1 IDQGKRNE
9 AVWHLLRD
17 NIRVS
22 ELVVGDMEAQIAA
35 CRIGAAR
42 FVELI
47 DRYGLA
53 TVEAACAELFDYS
66 ERLMRQA
73 IEQIP
78 DGRYT
83 ATGYMDG
90 YLDDPSPGRRNLPI
104 VVTLVIKGSGMVVD
118 LTGTARQVADRP
130 INMPFVG
137 TVDVAVWLVLRSGL
151 LGKES
156 HSHNPPKTGLYPAS
170 PHLPPAG

>member
-1 IDQGKRNE
+1 MIDQGQRNE

-22 ELVVGDMEAQIAA
+22 DLVVGDMEAQIAA
-35 CRIGAAR
+35 CRIGAVR

-47 DRYGLA
+47 DRYGLD

-83 ATGYMDG
+83 AAGYMDG
-90 YLDDPSPGRRNLPI
+90 YLDDPSPSRRNLPI
-104 VVTLVIKGSGMVVD
+104 VVTIESESGYSLKKILESLLALFGLRRSIATLIKFAQVD
-118 LTGTARQVADRP
+118 HRNCQT
-130 INMPFVG
+130 
-137 TVDVAVWLVLRSGL
+137 L
-151 LGKES
+151 LPQ
-156 HSHNPPKTGLYPAS
+156 HP
-170 PHLPPAG
+170 